1 MPNLLIGRLLGQ
13 VVCPRNDQGSH
24 VCRNLSVADRGLLR
38 RAWRVAEPWIEVRIV
53 SVANIVGLAL
63 SVLIALLLVA
73 ALIYPERF

>member
-1 MPNLLIGRLLGQ
+1 
-13 VVCPRNDQGSH
+13 
-24 VCRNLSVADRGLLR
+24 
-38 RAWRVAEPWIEVRIV
+38 VRIV